1 MATSRSGPRWHGF
14 RSVCAV
20 TVGVFGMV
28 CPPVPEIYVADPEI
42 SVVTRKHG
50 LVPWSRDAPG
60 FSMPDKSVQHA
71 SHTLPHICRSLLR
84 CYDY

>member
-1 MATSRSGPRWHGF
+1 MATSRSGL
-14 RSVCAV
+14 

-28 CPPVPEIYVADPEI
+28 CRPVPGIYVAHPDI
-42 SVVTRKHG
+42 SGDTMKHG

-71 SHTLPHICRSLLR
+71 SHTLRHICRSLLC